1 MMTENL
7 SILLLLLSVLAG
19 CLMGVVSGL
28 IPGLHSN
35 NFAMLLVSVSPM
47 LIESGIP
54 AIYIIF
60 MILANCITHTFHG
73 VIH

>member
-1 MMTENL
+1 
-7 SILLLLLSVLAG
+7 
-19 CLMGVVSGL
+19 MGVVSGL

-60 MILANCITHTFHG
+60 MI
-73 VIH
+73 